1 MGILHQLVK
10 MKAFIVISFALASLV
25 AAAPDS
31 SSGSDGSDRFL
42 GDLIHNVID
51 NVFGEHGHG
60 ESSFGSG
67 SMDDVGSWDMP
78 SSWDMGSESFD
89 PWDMGTSG
97 TSGTSGTVGETSF
110 DMPSSWDMG
119 SDMGS
124 ESF

>member
-1 MGILHQLVK
+1 MGAK
-10 MKAFIVISFALASLV
+10 MKAFIVISFTLASLV

-31 SSGSDGSDRFL
+31 SSGSGSDRFL
-42 GDLIHNVID
+42 GGLIHNVIT

-60 ESSFGSG
+60 ESSFGSV

-78 SSWDMGSESFD
+78 SSWNMGSDMGSESFD
-89 PWDMGTSG
+89 SWNMG
-97 TSGTSGTVGETSF
+97 TSGTSGTVGESSF
-110 DMPSSWDMG
+110 DIPSSWDMG

>member
-1 MGILHQLVK
+1 MGPILHQLVK

-67 SMDDVGSWDMP
+67 SMDDAGS
-78 SSWDMGSESFD
+78 
-89 PWDMGTSG
+89 WDMGTSG
-97 TSGTSGTVGETSF
+97 TSGTAGESSF
-110 DMPSSWDMG
+110 DVPSSWDMG
-119 SDMGS
+119 SYMGS
-124 ESF
+124 ES

>member
-10 MKAFIVISFALASLV
+10 MKAFIVISFTLASLV
-25 AAAPDS
+25 AATPDS

-42 GDLIHNVID
+42 RDLIHNVIT

-97 TSGTSGTVGETSF
+97 TSGTVGESSF
-110 DMPSSWDMG
+110 DIPSSWDMG

>member
-1 MGILHQLVK
+1 MGPILHQLVK

-42 GDLIHNVID
+42 GDFIH

-67 SMDDVGSWDMP
+67 SMDDAGSWDMP

-97 TSGTSGTVGETSF
+97 TSGTVGESSF

-119 SDMGS
+119 SYMGS

>member
-1 MGILHQLVK
+1 MAILGPLTKIHTL
-10 MKAFIVISFALASLV
+10 FYFSLLGSV
-25 AAAPDS
+25 TNG
-31 SSGSDGSDRFL
+31 SGSGSSASDRFL
-42 GDLIHNVID
+42 GGLIHNVIT
-51 NVFGEHGHG
+51 NVFGEHGDG

-78 SSWDMGSESFD
+78 SSWDMGSDMGSESFD

-97 TSGTSGTVGETSF
+97 TSGTVGESSF
-110 DMPSSWDMG
+110 DIPSSWDMG

>member
-1 MGILHQLVK
+1 MGPILHQLVK
-10 MKAFIVISFALASLV
+10 MKAFIVIYFALASLV

-67 SMDDVGSWDMP
+67 SMDDVGSWDMG
-78 SSWDMGSESFD
+78 SDMGSESFD

-97 TSGTSGTVGETSF
+97 TSGTVGETSF
-110 DMPSSWDMG
+110 DIPSSWDMG

>member
-1 MGILHQLVK
+1 MGFLHQLVK
-10 MKAFIVISFALASLV
+10 MKAFIVISFTLASLV
-25 AAAPDS
+25 AAVPDS

-42 GDLIHNVID
+42 GDLIHNVIT
-51 NVFGEHGHG
+51 NVFGEHGDG

-78 SSWDMGSESFD
+78 SS
-89 PWDMGTSG
+89 WDMGTSG

-119 SDMGS
+119 SDMG
-124 ESF
+124 

>member
-1 MGILHQLVK
+1 MGPILHQLVK
-10 MKAFIVISFALASLV
+10 MKAFIVISFTLASLV

-42 GDLIHNVID
+42 GGLIHNVIT

-78 SSWDMGSESFD
+78 SSWDMGS
-89 PWDMGTSG
+89 DMGS
-97 TSGTSGTVGETSF
+97 SGTSGTVGESSF
-110 DMPSSWDMG
+110 DIPSSWDMG

>member
-1 MGILHQLVK
+1 MGV
-10 MKAFIVISFALASLV
+10 SLV
-25 AAAPDS
+25 VAAPDS
-31 SSGSDGSDRFL
+31 SSGSTGSDRFL
-42 GDLIHNVID
+42 GDLIHNVIT

-78 SSWDMGSESFD
+78 SSWDMGSDMGSESFD

-97 TSGTSGTVGETSF
+97 TSGTSGTVGETFF